1 MKSVSFLLF
10 SAGLAAAL
18 ALLGY
23 YGFAKIAAALAAA
36 AWGVALVA
44 VFHLVPLVT
53 DTIAWR
59 WLLPPAHRG
68 RLRDLLWMRWVAESV
83 NYLLPAAQIGGD
95 LVRARLAAQRGV
107 PAADAGASIVV
118 DLTTSILTLIAF
130 GALGALL
137 LFPQHGYESA
147 VLLLGL
153 AISAVLVGAFYFLQ
167 RVGLFSRL
175 SRRAARLI
183 GGGGWDTLIGGATA
197 LDAAVGAIYA
207 RRRDVLTSCTWA
219 FSAWVLGAGEVWLAL
234 YFLGAPVGLAEA
246 LILESLIQA
255 LRSAAFPV
263 PGALGVQEGGFV
275 ALGALFGVP
284 AEAAIALSLVK
295 RVPDILIGVP
305 GLLMYR
311 TLEHRQLAT
320 AIITTPVP
328 DAPRTD

>member
-10 SAGLAAAL
+10 SAGLMAAL
-18 ALLGY
+18 ALVGY

-197 LDAAVGAIYA
+197 LDVAVGAIYA
-207 RRRDVLTSCTWA
+207 RRRDVLASCTWA

-275 ALGALFGVP
+275 LLGTTLGIAPETAL
-284 AEAAIALSLVK
+284 ALSLMK
-295 RVPDILIGVP
+295 RVRELVLGVP
-305 GLLMYR
+305 GLLVWQWAEGRHWLRKRMP
-311 TLEHRQLAT
+311 EP
-320 AIITTPVP
+320 ISGGKPPV
-328 DAPRTD
+328 